1 MRIHAMPLPQAYG
14 KHTSSVDAGQRTSG
28 AASEKTKAGAAATTG
43 LDTESTAV
51 PAAGSSEQPE
61 SGGKLTPA
69 GLLAA
74 QLRFQ
79 SMNSEDM
86 NKGQAR
92 AFEVI
97 SRNIERYRTHHQITT
112 ETPVPDTTAGTAP
125 TTVTQPSTD
134 TDQTDGAGTTSTPQ
148 PVAGIEPTTGEAD
161 ATLPVDQAAVT

>member
-28 AASEKTKAGAAATTG
+28 PAAEKASAATTG

-51 PAAGSSEQPE
+51 PAAGSFEQPE

-97 SRNIERYRTHHQITT
+97 SRNIERYRTHHEITS
-112 ETPVPDTTAGTAP
+112 ETPVTESTAGTAP

-134 TDQTDGAGTTSTPQ
+134 TELTDGAGTTSTPQ

-161 ATLPVDQAAVT
+161 ATLPADQAAVT